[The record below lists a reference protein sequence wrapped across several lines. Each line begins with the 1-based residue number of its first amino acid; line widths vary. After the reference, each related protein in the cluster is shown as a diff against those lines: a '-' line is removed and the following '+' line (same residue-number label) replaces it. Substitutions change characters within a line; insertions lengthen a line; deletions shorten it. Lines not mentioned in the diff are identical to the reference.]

1 MNTYCYADIET
12 GQKESFSV
20 RVTEETMDSFKAIT
34 GDINPLHNDSDHAR
48 NRGYE
53 DRVVYGML
61 TASYLSTLAGV
72 YLPGEKSLIQSVEI
86 RFSKPVYIGD
96 ILDIEGEVT
105 EKNDTFKVIIL
116 KVSIKN
122 QQGKKVLKG
131 SMQIGVAE

>member
-1 MNTYCYADIET
+1 MNTYSYADIEL
-12 GQKESFSV
+12 GQKESFTA
-20 RVTEETMDSFKAIT
+20 RVTEEAMESFKAIT
-34 GDINPLHNDSDHAR
+34 GDINPLHNNGDYAK
-48 NRGYE
+48 NKGYE

-86 RFSKPVYIGD
+86 KFSKPVYIGD

-105 EKNDTFKVIIL
+105 EKNDTFKVIII

-122 QQGKKVLKG
+122 QLGKKVLKG